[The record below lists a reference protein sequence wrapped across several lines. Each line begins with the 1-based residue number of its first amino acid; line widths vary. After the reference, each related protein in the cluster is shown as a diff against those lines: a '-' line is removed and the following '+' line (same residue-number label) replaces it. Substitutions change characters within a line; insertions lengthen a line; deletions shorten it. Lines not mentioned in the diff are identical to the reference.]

1 MNTTQWLL
9 LAVIC
14 LPVIEIYLLI
24 QMISG
29 LGLLLTLSLLIGA
42 AALGGYLLRNQGW
55 QTWMKVN
62 DALQRGELP
71 AEALLNGSLIA
82 LGGGLLLFPGFMSD
96 LIALICLLPFT
107 RKWLMG
113 YLIRSGRFKPFT
125 PGQPGYLEGEFKRD
139 E

>member
-14 LPVIEIYLLI
+14 LPVIEIYFLI

-96 LIALICLLPFT
+96 LMALICLLPFT

-113 YLIRSGRFKPFT
+113 YLIRSGSFKPFT